1 MSSSPSG
8 LTFVDASGWIALVNR
23 NDGLHQQAVLLF
35 QQRLDEGRGFVT
47 SSVVL
52 LEVGN
57 WLSPVPLRPLASRLL
72 ERIEHSQRIEVVA
85 LTSEFCRKG
94 WQLYRQRADK
104 EWGAIDCISF
114 IIMQERNLL
123 EALTGDR
130 HFPQAGFRALL

>member
-1 MSSSPSG
+1 MSSSPGG

-23 NDGLHQQAVLLF
+23 NDALHQQAVRLF

-72 ERIEHSQRIEVVA
+72 ERIEHSQRIEVVE
-85 LTSEFCRKG
+85 LTSELCRKG
-94 WQLYRQRADK
+94 WQLYGQRADK

-130 HFPQAGFRALL
+130 HFQQAGFSALL

>member
-1 MSSSPSG
+1 MSSSASG

-23 NDGLHQQAVLLF
+23 NDGLHQQAARLF
-35 QQRLDEGRGFVT
+35 QQRLDEGKGFVT

-57 WLSPVPLRPLASRLL
+57 WLSPVTLRPLASRLW
-72 ERIEHSQRIEVVA
+72 ERIEHSQRIEVVE
-85 LTSEFCRKG
+85 LTSELGRKG
-94 WQLYRQRADK
+94 WQLYGQRADK
-104 EWGAIDCISF
+104 GWGAIDCISF

-130 HFPQAGFRALL
+130 HFQQAGFRVLL

>member
-23 NDGLHQQAVLLF
+23 NDGVHQQAVRLF

-72 ERIEHSQRIEVVA
+72 ERIEQSERIEVVE
-85 LTSEFCRKG
+85 LTSELCRKG
-94 WQLYRQRADK
+94 WQLYAQRADK
-104 EWGAIDCISF
+104 GWGAIDCISF

-123 EALTGDR
+123 EALTGDH
-130 HFPQAGFRALL
+130 HFQQAGFSALL